1 MKTVE
6 RIPIKNEK
14 DLQEHALTI
23 LRRVN
28 SDERAGLLF
37 LLNPTYALEDAGFDL
52 SLPMKRHIRW
62 GLRHGTKAK
71 ARMRRLDE
79 EISKLAGRKVQ
90 VGSDADLARL
100 LFDELQLPLPSVA
113 PPAPSRQAQTIYE
126 DEEEPVAAPPTADYA
141 TQTVPE
147 LRALLDQRGLA
158 KSGRKQE
165 LIDRLE
171 EHDRR
176 REIPAITP
184 DLLDE
189 LRDAHPVLPP
199 VIEMRK
205 LLQTGWRF
213 VNRETYEKVK
223 AGATVT
229 LLRGVRFR
237 RKRGDAESPC

>member
-6 RIPIKNEK
+6 RIPINNEEDLK
-14 DLQEHALTI
+14 DHALTI

-62 GLRHGTKAK
+62 GLRYGTKAK

-79 EISKLAGRKVQ
+79 EIAKLAGRKVQ
-90 VGSDADLARL
+90 VGSDADLGKL
-100 LFDELQLPLPSVA
+100 LFDDLQLPLPSVT
-113 PPAPSRQAQTIYE
+113 PPAPSRQVQTIYE
-126 DEEEPVAAPPTADYA
+126 QEVEPGPAPSKADYA
-141 TQTVPE
+141 AQTVPE
-147 LRALLDQRGLA
+147 LRSLLEQRGLV
-158 KSGRKQE
+158 KGGRKQE

-184 DLLDE
+184 DLLEE
-189 LRDAHPVLPP
+189 LRDAHPILPP
-199 VIEMRK
+199 VIEMRE
-205 LLQTGWRF
+205 LLQMGWRF

-237 RKRGDAESPC
+237 RKRGDAESPS

>member
-6 RIPIKNEK
+6 RIPINDEQ
-14 DLQEHALTI
+14 DLQKHALTI

-62 GLRHGTKAK
+62 GLRYGTKAK

-79 EISKLAGRKVQ
+79 EIASLAGRKVR
-90 VGSDADLARL
+90 VGSDADLATL
-100 LFDELQLPLPSVA
+100 LFDELQLPLPGVA
-113 PPAPSRQAQTIYE
+113 PPAPSRQVQTIYE
-126 DEEEPVAAPPTADYA
+126 EEEEPAAAPPTPSYA
-141 TQTVPE
+141 ARTVRE
-147 LRALLDQRGLA
+147 LRAMLEQRSLPRG
-158 KSGRKQE
+158 GRKQD

-171 EHDRR
+171 EHDH

-184 DLLDE
+184 ELLDE

-229 LLRGVRFR
+229 LLRGVKFR
-237 RKRGDAESPC
+237 RSRDDAGSPC